1 MKFTVNKSEILGV
14 LGNIQGL
21 TGRKSNLAI
30 TSTVLIQA
38 TADGI
43 VLNATDLETAFEG
56 SYKARIESEG
66 AIAIN
71 SRKFFEIVRDFPT
84 EEILVNEVENHWIEI
99 GHDAVSYHIVG
110 MNPDDFPQFP
120 RVEETRLIDMDAG
133 QLKKMIEKTS
143 FIIGVS
149 DDKRA
154 HILGCFLEAVE
165 ADQHNLLRLVSTDG
179 GRLSKM
185 DYIYGK
191 NVELPLEKG
200 VLVPKKGLH
209 EVGKFLKS
217 EGIVRVGIKSNKF
230 ILLKDNETLIIR
242 LLEGE
247 FPAYQDIIVKD
258 EQYDILMNRQK
269 FLMML
274 KRMSILATES
284 YRAVMFH
291 FDGGKLEINST
302 NPELGEST
310 EDMPIDFKGQ
320 PLQLA
325 FNPRFF
331 IEALNVIDDEQVIVN
346 VCDEQ
351 KPCLVEGVEEKNF
364 LSAIMPMR
372 V

>member
-1 MKFTVNKSEILGV
+1 MKFTVKKNEILNV

-30 TSTVLIQA
+30 TSTVLIRA
-38 TADGI
+38 TDSGI

-56 SYKARIESEG
+56 SYKARVESEG

-84 EEILVNEVENHWIEI
+84 EDILVNEVENHWIEI
-99 GHDAVSYHIVG
+99 GNSAVSYHLVG
-110 MNPDDFPQFP
+110 MNPDEFPDIP
-120 RVEETRLIDMDAG
+120 RVENAWLIDMDTG

-143 FIIGVS
+143 FIIGAT

-154 HILGCFLEAVE
+154 HIMGCFLEAVE
-165 ADQHNLLRLVSTDG
+165 TDQHNLVRMVSTDG

-191 NVELPLEKG
+191 NVDLPLEKG

-217 EGIVRVGIKSNKF
+217 EGIVRVGIKNNKF
-230 ILLKDNETLIIR
+230 TLKKDDETLIIR
-242 LLEGE
+242 LLEGD
-247 FPAYQDIIVKD
+247 FPDYQDIIVKD
-258 EQYDILMNRQK
+258 DQNDILMNRQM

-284 YRAVMFH
+284 YRAVVFS
-291 FDGGKLEINST
+291 FENGKLEINST
-302 NPELGEST
+302 NPEIGESK
-310 EDMPIDFKGQ
+310 EDMTIDYTGES
-320 PLQLA
+320 LQLA

-331 IEALNVIDDEQVIVN
+331 IEALNVIEDDEVVVN
-346 VCDEQ
+346 ICDEK
-351 KPCLVEGVEEKNF
+351 KPCLVEGVNEKNF